1 MIRKTRMSLV
11 TFVLRPVVIVLLFA
25 GVFGLVYLRSN
36 VTKLEYSLGE
46 LEKKKVQC
54 LRDQKMLFAEKTSQ
68 LSFARLESSP
78 DNRDG
83 FILPDRL
90 RVVHVSKDA
99 GSLPRYASLKQ
110 KHLAG
115 P

>member
-1 MIRKTRMSLV
+1 MRKTRMSLAMV
-11 TFVLRPVVIVLLFA
+11 VLRPLVVVLLFA
-25 GVFGLVYLRSN
+25 GVFGLVYLRAN
-36 VTKLEYSLGE
+36 VTKLEYGLGE
-46 LEKKKVQC
+46 LEKKKVHC

-78 DNRDG
+78 DDQEG

-90 RVVHVSKDA
+90 QVVHITKES
-99 GSLPRYASLKQ
+99 GSLSRYASLKQ
-110 KHLAG
+110 KHVAE